1 MTDGP
6 APERAL
12 DGTDLRRMALLT
24 LLAVAVRVQ
33 YLLRLDV
40 PPYDPWRHLA
50 LVRNLREGS
59 GFTLFDGQP
68 YVWYSP
74 IWYVL
79 CALVPPWLG
88 PEWIACLFSVLAVP
102 ALYLVGR
109 RLGGRT
115 AATVAALLLAACG
128 PVVAFTCHYGPEAL
142 ALALVAA
149 AVALVAVR
157 GGWAS
162 ATGAGALLGV
172 AIVLRSNLALN
183 LFLAVPW
190 LRNRRRTIG
199 FCAGI
204 ATPLAITW
212 WRNHRILATH
222 PWVFTWD
229 GLATR
234 SADFG
239 WLSTFVVQMHP
250 AVQEGLRRLHE
261 AVVPRPEWLIQGGRP
276 NGSLIV
282 FLGTGIVCTI
292 VARRASLAIAGLLPL
307 VYFLFL
313 DRSLSANFFRI
324 YLGVF
329 PAMFLAIGLVA
340 ARLLVRRERRWLAVA
355 LVLLPLLGG
364 ATLLVPPRMGSLETL
379 TPDASLLGQTRYFV
393 PSGGFYP
400 ESLIWK
406 FPDRSF
412 LGLPLDPNDLPEF
425 LAAYPAYRAVLL
437 HDFTVQPE
445 VERTL
450 LEDPAWHVSRTVL
463 TNEGRVYRVLERGP

>member
-1 MTDGP
+1 MTGDGP
-6 APERAL
+6 GSELDRVDAWRAS
-12 DGTDLRRMALLT
+12 ALGA
-24 LLAVAVRVQ
+24 LALAIRVV

-40 PPYDPWRHLA
+40 PAYDPWRHLA
-50 LVRNLREGS
+50 LVRNVREGL

-68 YVWYSP
+68 YLWYSP

-79 CALVPPWLG
+79 CALAPPSLG
-88 PEWIACLFSVLAVP
+88 PQWIACLFSVLAVP

-115 AATVAALLLAACG
+115 PATVAALLLAACG

-142 ALALVAA
+142 ALALVTA
-149 AVALVAVR
+149 AVALVAVS
-157 GGWAS
+157 GAWS
-162 ATGAGALLGV
+162 ATAAGALLGV

-183 LFLAVPW
+183 LLLAAPW
-190 LRNRRRTIG
+190 LRDRRRTLG
-199 FCAGI
+199 FCAGT
-204 ATPLAITW
+204 ATPLALTW

-276 NGSLIV
+276 NWPSIV
-282 FLGTGIVCTI
+282 FLATGIVCTI
-292 VARRASLAIAGLLPL
+292 VARRASLALAGLLPL

-340 ARLLVRRERRWLAVA
+340 ARLFVRRERRWLAVA
-355 LVLLPLLGG
+355 LVLLPILGG
-364 ATLLVPPRMGSLETL
+364 AALLAPPRMGSLEAL
-379 TPDASLLGQTRYFV
+379 TPDASLLGETRYFV

-450 LEDPAWHVSRTVL
+450 LEDPSWHVSRTAL
-463 TNEGRVYRVLERGP
+463 TSEGRVYRVLERGP